1 MKRPFLWL
9 LTALALA
16 CFHPAEAQQ
25 PKKIPS
31 IGYLA
36 NTASGTRGQIDA
48 FRQGLRELGRIEGQN
63 IQIEYRY
70 IEGQQHKVP
79 DLIADFLRLN
89 ADVLVLSTLTS
100 IRAAKEAT
108 TTIPVVIVMNG
119 DPVAA
124 GVIESLARPGGN
136 ITGVARLTRELNGKR
151 LELLKEIVPGIS
163 SVGVL
168 WDGNGPGPA
177 GSFKEYES
185 VGRSLNLKIQSL
197 EFRGPDPD
205 WESIFQ
211 LARNSRAGAVAT
223 VTSSVPRRH
232 MRRIAELAVKHRL
245 PYMSEASEYVEA
257 GSLMSYSGD
266 NDELFRRA
274 ATYVDKI
281 LKGAKPSELPVEQ
294 ASKFELVINLKTAK
308 QIGLTI
314 PPSVL
319 ARADRVL
326 K

>member
-1 MKRPFLWL
+1 MERAFRWM
-9 LTALALA
+9 LAAIVLA
-16 CFHPAEAQQ
+16 CFHLAEAQQ
-25 PKKIPS
+25 PSKVS
-31 IGYLA
+31 LIGYLA
-36 NTASGTRGQIDA
+36 NTASGTRGQIEA

-63 IQIEYRY
+63 TQIEYRY
-70 IEGQQHKVP
+70 IEGQQHRVP
-79 DLIADFLRLN
+79 DLIGEFLRLN

-100 IRAAKEAT
+100 IRAAKQAT

-124 GVIESLARPGGN
+124 GVIDSLARPGGN

-151 LELLKEIVPGIS
+151 LEMLKQVIPGIS
-163 SVGVL
+163 SIAVL
-168 WDGNGPGPA
+168 WDANGPGPA

-185 VGRSLNLKIQSL
+185 VGRSLHLKIQSH

-205 WESIFQ
+205 WEGIFER
-211 LARNSRAGAVAT
+211 ARKSSAGAVIA

-232 MRRIAELAVKHRL
+232 MRRIAELAIKHRL

-281 LKGAKPSELPVEQ
+281 LKGAKPAELPIEQ
-294 ASKFELVINLKTAK
+294 ASNFELVINLKTAK
-308 QIGLTI
+308 QIGLTV
-314 PPSVL
+314 PPPVL
-319 ARADRVL
+319 SLANEVIR
-326 K
+326 